1 MSKYELKLEFL
12 CEVVGYVTVIR
23 IGSSSW
29 GIRVIYPVVEGGYFK
44 GPNFNGKILPFG
56 ADWALI
62 RPDKAF
68 ELDVR
73 IILETADGALIHTY
87 YNGVNNLTKEQYD
100 AFLAGKP
107 AKDLKI
113 FVTPRFETSHD
124 KYQWLTRIQAV
135 GLGSAEREGDRVK
148 VSYSWYVL
156 TA

>member
-100 AFLAGKP
+100 
-107 AKDLKI
+107 
-113 FVTPRFETSHD
+113 